1 MCMHYVLHVH
11 VCTCTLQYAYRN
23 IGSHPVEKYQTHPHA
38 ECVGG
43 EMNSL
48 GDVCEHHVVE

>member
-1 MCMHYVLHVH
+1 MYVC
-11 VCTCTLQYAYRN
+11 VCTMYMYITMCVYRI
-23 IGSHPVEKYQTHPHA
+23 IGSHPVEKCQTHPHA